1 MTPDKLYKSNAL
13 AMQIDIMKREL
24 RQLRAIVL
32 DNHAELNINVFY
44 SDTGNREHTNYLAFS
59 QLQYFPF
66 NIRTETRL
74 LIKDAIA
81 EYETQL
87 NELLLEFSS
96 IN

>member
-1 MTPDKLYKSNAL
+1 MTPEVLYKSNAL
-13 AMQIDIMKREL
+13 SMQIDIMKREL
-24 RQLRAIVL
+24 KELRAIVT
-32 DNHAELNINVFY
+32 DSNAELNINVFY
-44 SDTGNREHTNYLAFS
+44 SDTGSHQHTNYLAFS

-87 NELLLEFSS
+87 NELLIKFSS